1 MSRVLAICNQKGGV
15 GKTTYTFHL
24 AGAAVRAGLR
34 VLLIDADPQGN
45 LSASVGTDALEVSSA
60 GLADAL
66 SNAAAETLG
75 EVIVPT
81 LWDGVDLVPTTGRT
95 LAAVGQELA
104 TMNVGREHRLRKGLA
119 PVREDYDLV
128 LIDCPPSLDVL
139 SINAFTAADA
149 LLVVTHP
156 EWYSG
161 DGLVALFQ
169 TMQEVREYCA
179 RPDLSLAGV
188 VFNAYE
194 KQTKIAARFR
204 LEIEQAAEAMHAPVI
219 SPPISKRI
227 TLMEC
232 VLEGE
237 QLHESRDR
245 RAAELVPLFD
255 RHLSQLT
262 GCLADK
268 E

>member
-1 MSRVLAICNQKGGV
+1 MGRVLAVCNQKGGV

-24 AGAAVRAGLR
+24 AGAAARAGER

-45 LSASVGTDALEVSSA
+45 LSASVGTDELEVSSP

-66 SNAAAETLG
+66 SNAATETLA

-81 LWDGVDLVPTTGRT
+81 LWESVELVPTTGRT

-104 TMNVGREHRLRKGLA
+104 TMNVGREHRLRKQLA
-119 PVREDYDLV
+119 QVRERYDLV

-139 SINAFTAADA
+139 SVNAFTAADA
-149 LLVVTHP
+149 LVVVTHP

-194 KQTKIAARFR
+194 KQTKIGARFKR
-204 LEIEQAAEAMHAPVI
+204 EITEAADAMAAPVI
-219 SPPISKRI
+219 HPPVPKRI

-232 VLEGE
+232 VVEGV

-245 RAAELVPLFD
+245 RAAELVPVFD

-262 GCLADK
+262 GSQA
-268 E
+268 